1 MRPINSVIKE
11 IREETPLVKTFFFDA
26 SLYPKP
32 GQYMMLWVRGID
44 EIPMSFSYPNG
55 MTVQR
60 VGDATSALFDLGPG
74 SSIGVRGPLGNGFT
88 LEGEQILLVGGGVGA
103 APLAFLGDVAKDK
116 GVEVTTLVGYRCC
129 DDVLFEERFRKM
141 GDLVITTDDGS
152 LGTCGRAS
160 SGLSCLDLEDYDQI
174 YLCGPEVMMVDIIQR
189 CKGFEDKIQA
199 SIERYM
205 KCGMGVCGSCCLDPD
220 GTRVCVEGPVIR
232 ADRLLNTEFGRYK
245 RGPSGSKKYR

>member
-26 SLYPKP
+26 SLDPKP

-74 SSIGVRGPLGNGFT
+74 NSIGVRGPLGNGFT

-103 APLAFLGDVAKDK
+103 D
-116 GVEVTTLVGYRCC
+116 
-129 DDVLFEERFRKM
+129 RKS
-141 GDLVITTDDGS
+141 V
-152 LGTCGRAS
+152 
-160 SGLSCLDLEDYDQI
+160 
-174 YLCGPEVMMVDIIQR
+174 V
-189 CKGFEDKIQA
+189 
-199 SIERYM
+199 
-205 KCGMGVCGSCCLDPD
+205 
-220 GTRVCVEGPVIR
+220 
-232 ADRLLNTEFGRYK
+232 
-245 RGPSGSKKYR
+245 